1 MRRKIRGIF
10 LMVICLCSIMQI
22 PVQAGETVNEEKEGK
37 TITISGDL
45 ENPDSY
51 SEKVLELMNN
61 EDIFEVVVIDPTIVE
76 EEEIDKDTNRVKEK
90 LKDCLTR
97 EDDIMPFGGPTY
109 YRYRVTNVRNGND
122 YTGTSKIATV
132 SGTPGMTISISKT
145 KTIGRTYS
153 VTAGTVSKS
162 QINAAVGYSV
172 SGSDSISISGSY
184 KVPKKYNGRNVK
196 SASLDAYV
204 IYKTKN
210 FTVQRR
216 KVQNVL
222 QFPWTD
228 YGSGYSRKPY
238 GISFRK
244 TCTYK

>member
-1 MRRKIRGIF
+1 MA
-10 LMVICLCSIMQI
+10 ICLCSITEI
-22 PVQAGETVNEEKEGK
+22 PVQAGEVTNEKQEGK
-37 TITISGDL
+37 TVKIVRDL
-45 ENPDSY
+45 ENTDSY
-51 SEKVLELMNN
+51 SEDVLELMNN
-61 EDIFEVVVIDPTIVE
+61 EDVSEVIVIDSAITE
-76 EEEIDKDTNRVKEK
+76 DEKIDNVSSQTKEN
-90 LKDCLTR
+90 
-97 EDDIMPFGGPTY
+97 EIMPLGGPTY
-109 YRYRVTNVRNGND
+109 YKYQVTNVKNGSD
-122 YTGTSKIATV
+122 YIGTSKIATV

-145 KTIGRTYS
+145 KTVGRTYS

-196 SASLDAYV
+196 SASLNAYV

-222 QFPWTD
+222 QSPWTD

-244 TCTYK
+244 TYIYK

>member
-1 MRRKIRGIF
+1 MA
-10 LMVICLCSIMQI
+10 VCLCGIMEI
-22 PVQAGETVNEEKEGK
+22 PVQAGEVTNEKKGGEIV
-37 TITISGDL
+37 TIIGDL

-61 EDIFEVVVIDPTIVE
+61 EDISEVTVIDPTIVE
-76 EEEIDKDTNRVKEK
+76 EEKI
-90 LKDCLTR
+90 
-97 EDDIMPFGGPTY
+97 DDISNLTKENEIMPLGGTTY
-109 YRYRVTNVRNGND
+109 YKYRVTNVKNGSD

-145 KTIGRTYS
+145 KTVGRTYS
-153 VTAGTVSKS
+153 VTAGTVSES

-184 KVPKKYNGRNVK
+184 KVPKKYNGRKVK
-196 SASLDAYV
+196 SASLNAYV

-238 GISFRK
+238 GISFTK
-244 TCTYK
+244 TYIYK